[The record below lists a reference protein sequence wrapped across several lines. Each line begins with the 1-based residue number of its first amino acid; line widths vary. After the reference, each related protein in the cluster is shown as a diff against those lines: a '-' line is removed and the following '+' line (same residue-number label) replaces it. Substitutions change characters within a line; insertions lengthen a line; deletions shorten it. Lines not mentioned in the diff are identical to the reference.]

1 MDQRVTIITLGV
13 ADLKISSDFYEQK
26 FGWQRLKSSNDDI
39 VFFKLNGLILS
50 LYSREKLAED
60 ATIPADG
67 HGFPGFTLAY
77 NVRRQEEVDELISD
91 LEQKGVRI
99 VKRPQKVF
107 WGGYSSYISD
117 PDNYLWEIAH
127 NPFLNLDQEGQVV
140 AE

>member
-13 ADLKISSDFYEQK
+13 TNLKVSSDFYEQK
-26 FGWQRLKSSNDDI
+26 FGWQRLKSSTDDI

-60 ATIPADG
+60 ATIPAAG

-107 WGGYSSYISD
+107 WGGYSSYIAD
-117 PDNYLWEIAH
+117 PDNHLWEIAH
-127 NPFLNLDQEGQVV
+127 NPFLELDQDGQVI